1 VRLHLS
7 RLDALLVLMT
17 VIWGGNYSVIKAALR
32 EIPPIAFNALRLTL
46 ASLLFLVAI
55 GVGSRLQFLRT
66 AIHRHPQVS
75 RMQKLQ
81 TTPDTLRG
89 DWAGIVLLALVGQF
103 IYQLLFMAA
112 LARTSVANS
121 SLILG
126 CTPIFVALMTAA
138 LGHERITPLR
148 WAAAAL
154 SAFGIYLVVGHG
166 AAVSRASLGGDLMM
180 LAAVLCWSAATVGSR
195 PLLARHSP
203 LVVTGYSM
211 AIGSALYVPFAWVAL
226 RDLAWRYVS
235 ASAWLSVVFSA
246 VFALCV
252 AYMIWY
258 TAVQRL
264 GNTRTSVYSNMVP
277 LVAMVV
283 AWGWLGEHIGA
294 MKIAGAGAI
303 ILGVALTK
311 IQETDAPVAE
321 PA

>member
-1 VRLHLS
+1 MKLHLS

-17 VIWGGNYSVIKAALR
+17 VIWGGNYSIIKAALR

-46 ASLLFLVAI
+46 ASMLFLAAI
-55 GVGSRLQFLRT
+55 RGVRGTGARRAPVPRT
-66 AIHRHPQVS
+66 
-75 RMQKLQ
+75 
-81 TTPDTLRG
+81 RG

-121 SLILG
+121 SLLLG

-166 AAVSRASLGGDLMM
+166 AAVSRATLGGDLMM
-180 LAAVLCWSAATVGSR
+180 LAAVICWSAATVGSR
-195 PLLARHSP
+195 PLLARNSP

-226 RDLAWRYVS
+226 RDLAWREVS
-235 ASAWLSVVFSA
+235 AGAWLSIVFSA

-311 IQETDAPVAE
+311 IQETDVPVVE

>member
-1 VRLHLS
+1 V
-7 RLDALLVLMT
+7 
-17 VIWGGNYSVIKAALR
+17 
-32 EIPPIAFNALRLTL
+32 
-46 ASLLFLVAI
+46 
-55 GVGSRLQFLRT
+55 
-66 AIHRHPQVS
+66 
-75 RMQKLQ
+75 QKLQ
-81 TTPDTLRG
+81 TTPDTLR
-89 DWAGIVLLALVGQF
+89 DWIGIVLLALVGQF

-112 LARTSVANS
+112 LARTSVTNS

-138 LGHERITPLR
+138 LGHERITSLR

-154 SAFGIYLVVGHG
+154 SAFGIYLIVGHG
-166 AAVSRASLGGDLMM
+166 ASVSRASVAGDVMM

-211 AIGSALYVPFAWVAL
+211 AIGSALYTLFAWTAL
-226 RDLAWRYVS
+226 RDLPWRDVS
-235 ASAWLSVVFSA
+235 LHAWLLLGFSA

-264 GNTRTSVYSNMVP
+264 GNTRTSAYSNVVP
-277 LVAMVV
+277 IVAMAI
-283 AWGWLGEHIGA
+283 AWGWLGEPIGA
-294 MKIAGAGAI
+294 MKIAGAAAV

-311 IQETDAPVAE
+311 IQEAESAVAE

>member
-1 VRLHLS
+1 MKLHLS

-46 ASLLFLVAI
+46 ASLLFLAAI
-55 GVGSRLQFLRT
+55 WGTGAHRAPVPRT
-66 AIHRHPQVS
+66 GTQRPPVP
-75 RMQKLQ
+75 R
-81 TTPDTLRG
+81 TRG

-166 AAVSRASLGGDLMM
+166 AAVIRASLGGDLMM

-226 RDLAWRYVS
+226 RDLAWRDVS
-235 ASAWLSVVFSA
+235 ASAWWSIVFSA

-311 IQETDAPVAE
+311 IQETDTPVAE

>member
-1 VRLHLS
+1 MKLHLS

-46 ASLLFLVAI
+46 ASLLFLAAI
-55 GVGSRLQFLRT
+55 WGTGAHRAPVPRT
-66 AIHRHPQVS
+66 GTHRAPVPRTH
-75 RMQKLQ
+75 
-81 TTPDTLRG
+81 G

-226 RDLAWRYVS
+226 RDLAWRDVS
-235 ASAWLSVVFSA
+235 ASAWLSIVFSA

>member
-7 RLDALLVLMT
+7 RLDALLILMT
-17 VIWGGNYSVIKAALR
+17 VIWGGNYSVIKAAFR
-32 EIPPIAFNALRLTL
+32 EIPPVGFNALRLTL
-46 ASLLFLVAI
+46 ASVLFLAAI
-55 GVGSRLQFLRT
+55 KATRARRAPVPWT
-66 AIHRHPQVS
+66 
-75 RMQKLQ
+75 
-81 TTPDTLRG
+81 RG
-89 DWAGIVLLALVGQF
+89 DWGGILFLAVVGQF
-103 IYQLLFMAA
+103 IYQLLFIAG

-138 LGHERITPLR
+138 LGHERVTPLR

-166 AAVSRASLGGDLMM
+166 ASVSRASLTGDLIM
-180 LAAVLCWSAATVGSR
+180 LAAVICWSAATVGSR

-203 LVVTGYSM
+203 LIVTGYSM
-211 AIGSALYVPFAWVAL
+211 AIGAALYIPFAWADL
-226 RDLAWRYVS
+226 RDLAWRDVG
-235 ASAWLSVVFSA
+235 ARAWLSVGFSA

-277 LVAMVV
+277 IAAMVV
-283 AWGWLGEHIGA
+283 AWGWLGEHIGT
-294 MKIAGAGAI
+294 MKIAGAAAI

-311 IQETDAPVAE
+311 IEGADSPVAE

>member
-1 VRLHLS
+1 MKLHLS

-46 ASLLFLVAI
+46 ASSLFLVAI
-55 GVGSRLQFLRT
+55 WFRGVQAVRGTGAPRAPVPRT
-66 AIHRHPQVS
+66 
-75 RMQKLQ
+75 
-81 TTPDTLRG
+81 RG
-89 DWAGIVLLALVGQF
+89 DWIGIVLLALVGQF

-180 LAAVLCWSAATVGSR
+180 LAAVLCWSTATVGSR

-226 RDLAWRYVS
+226 RDLAWRDVS

>member
-1 VRLHLS
+1 MKLRLS

-32 EIPPIAFNALRLTL
+32 EIPPIAFNALRLSL

-55 GVGSRLQFLRT
+55 GVGSRLRFLRT
-66 AIHRHPQVS
+66 SIHRHPQGERV
-75 RMQKLQ
+75 QKLQ
-81 TTPDTLRG
+81 TTPDTLR
-89 DWAGIVLLALVGQF
+89 DWIGIVLLALVGQF
-103 IYQLLFMAA
+103 IYQLLFMGA

-148 WAAAAL
+148 WGAAAL

-180 LAAVLCWSAATVGSR
+180 LAAVLCWSASTVGSR

-211 AIGSALYVPFAWVAL
+211 AIGSAFYVPFAWVAL
-226 RDLAWRYVS
+226 RGLAWREVS
-235 ASAWLSVVFSA
+235 ASAWLSIAFSA

-283 AWGWLGEHIGA
+283 AWGWLGEHIGP
-294 MKIAGAGAI
+294 MKIAGAAAI

-311 IQETDAPVAE
+311 IQETDVPVTE

>member
-1 VRLHLS
+1 
-7 RLDALLVLMT
+7 
-17 VIWGGNYSVIKAALR
+17 
-32 EIPPIAFNALRLTL
+32 
-46 ASLLFLVAI
+46 
-55 GVGSRLQFLRT
+55 
-66 AIHRHPQVS
+66 
-75 RMQKLQ
+75 
-81 TTPDTLRG
+81 
-89 DWAGIVLLALVGQF
+89 VLLALIGQF

-166 AAVSRASLGGDLMM
+166 ATVSRASLGGDLMM

-226 RDLAWRYVS
+226 RDLAWRDVS
-235 ASAWLSVVFSA
+235 ASAWLSIVFSA

>member
-1 VRLHLS
+1 MRLHLS

-46 ASLLFLVAI
+46 ASLLFLAAI
-55 GVGSRLQFLRT
+55 RGTGAHRAPVPRT
-66 AIHRHPQVS
+66 
-75 RMQKLQ
+75 
-81 TTPDTLRG
+81 RG
-89 DWAGIVLLALVGQF
+89 DWIGIVLLALVGQF

-166 AAVSRASLGGDLMM
+166 ATVSRASLGGDLMM

-211 AIGSALYVPFAWVAL
+211 AIGSALYVPFAWVTL
-226 RDLAWRYVS
+226 RDLAWRDVS

-246 VFALCV
+246 VFALCI

-294 MKIAGAGAI
+294 MKLAGAGAI